1 MKTLISV
8 VIAGALSTTSI
19 FAEAAPASP
28 NVAGNDNAIA
38 TPKLPFR
45 LFHKRPTGARQSAVG
60 ESRVNV
66 GSPQLP
72 FRLYQKQ
79 PTAAQVNKTSS
90 IRASASAAN

>member
-8 VIAGALSTTSI
+8 LIAGALSAGGV
-19 FAEAAPASP
+19 FAEAAPNAT
-28 NVAGNDNAIA
+28 GNDNVVA

-45 LFHKRPTGARQSAVG
+45 LFPKRPTGARQSAAAG
-60 ESRVNV
+60 SRVNV

-79 PTAAQVNKTSS
+79 PTAAQVSKASS
-90 IRASASAAN
+90 TRASIPAAN

>member
-8 VIAGALSTTSI
+8 LIAGALSTTSI
-19 FAEAAPASP
+19 FAAAAPASQ
-28 NVAGNDNAIA
+28 NVAGNDDAIA

-45 LFHKRPTGARQSAVG
+45 PIHKRPTGARQSAAG

-79 PTAAQVNKTSS
+79 PTAAQVNRTNS
-90 IRASASAAN
+90 IRASVPAAN

>member
-1 MKTLISV
+1 MKKLISIL
-8 VIAGALSTTSI
+8 IAGALSATCI
-19 FAEAAPASP
+19 FAEASP
-28 NVAGNDNAIA
+28 TAQNVTGNDNATA

-45 LFHKRPTGARQSAVG
+45 LFHKRPTGTRQSAER

-79 PTAAQVNKTSS
+79 PTAAQVNKTNTL
-90 IRASASAAN
+90 RASAPVGN

>member
-8 VIAGALSTTSI
+8 LIAGALSTTSI
-19 FAEAAPASP
+19 FAATAPASES
-28 NVAGNDNAIA
+28 VAGNDNAIA

-45 LFHKRPTGARQSAVG
+45 LFHKRPTGTRQSAER

-79 PTAAQVNKTSS
+79 PTAAQVNKTNTL
-90 IRASASAAN
+90 RASAPVGN